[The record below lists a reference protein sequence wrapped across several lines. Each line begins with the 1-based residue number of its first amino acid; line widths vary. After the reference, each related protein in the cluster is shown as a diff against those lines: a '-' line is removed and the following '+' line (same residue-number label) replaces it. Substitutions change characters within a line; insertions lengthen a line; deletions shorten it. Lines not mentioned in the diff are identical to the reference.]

1 MSAMK
6 HRVIKMI
13 TLGIKQFRDPYYQG
27 FAGQLAFYFILSLVP
42 IIILVSQVAG
52 TIFGA
57 SLDSLVDWLLKY
69 ASGEVAETIKR
80 LLSYKVALGSNILL
94 LFVALWAS
102 SRAKFALVRI
112 TNFTLTDGRST
123 GNGYFRERFRAV
135 VSMSITILTLI
146 MSLVVLVY
154 GQHILELV
162 LGALGIEQVAPQ
174 LWMFL
179 RWPLA
184 AAMYFFM
191 ISYDYYSMPSTK
203 VRYRE
208 IIPGSIF
215 ASIGLLLVTWI
226 YSLYVDQIMNYD
238 ILYGSLANLVALMF
252 WFYFLA
258 WVLCLGMLFNKVWMD
273 TSDDL
278 IAEQLD

>member
-1 MSAMK
+1 MK
-6 HRVIKMI
+6 KRIIKMI

-27 FAGQLAFYFILSLVP
+27 FAGQLAFFFVLSLVP
-42 IIILVSQVAG
+42 IIILVSQIAG
-52 TIFGA
+52 AIFGA
-57 SLDSLVDWLLKY
+57 SLDSLIDWLLKY
-69 ASGEVAETIKR
+69 TSGEVAETIKR
-80 LLSYKVALGSNILL
+80 LLSYKVALGSNLL
-94 LFVALWAS
+94 LVLVALWAS

-112 TNFTLTDGRST
+112 TNFTMTDGRTT

-162 LGALGIEQVAPQ
+162 LSILGIEDFAPK
-174 LWMFL
+174 LWLVL

-215 ASIGLLLVTWI
+215 ASIGLLLVTWL
-226 YSLYVDQIMNYD
+226 YSLYVDQIMDYD

-273 TSDDL
+273 TSDDMT
-278 IAEQLD
+278 ID

>member
-1 MSAMK
+1 MK
-6 HRVIKMI
+6 HRLIKMI

-42 IIILVSQVAG
+42 IIILVSQIAG
-52 TIFGA
+52 AIFGA
-57 SLDSLVDWLLKY
+57 SLESLVDWLLKY

-94 LFVALWAS
+94 FFIALWAS

-135 VSMSITILTLI
+135 VSMSITIFALI
-146 MSLVVLVY
+146 LSLVVLVY
-154 GQHILELV
+154 GEQLLELV
-162 LGALGIEQVAPQ
+162 LGALGIEKVAPQ
-174 LWMFL
+174 LWLFL

-184 AAMYFFM
+184 AAMYFFI

-215 ASIGLLLVTWI
+215 ASIGMLLVTWV

-238 ILYGSLANLVALMF
+238 ILYGSLANLVALML

-273 TSDDL
+273 TSDEL
-278 IAEQLD
+278 VMEQID

>member
-1 MSAMK
+1 MK
-6 HRVIKMI
+6 KRIIKMI

-52 TIFGA
+52 AIFGA

-112 TNFTLTDGRST
+112 TNFTMTDGRTT

-146 MSLVVLVY
+146 MALVVLVY

-162 LGALGIEQVAPQ
+162 LSALGIERVAPQ
-174 LWMFL
+174 IWLIL

-184 AAMYFFM
+184 AGMYFFM

-215 ASIGLLLVTWI
+215 ASIGLLLVTWF
-226 YSLYVDQIMNYD
+226 YSLYVDQIMDYD

-273 TSDDL
+273 TSDEMTID
-278 IAEQLD
+278 

>member
-1 MSAMK
+1 
-6 HRVIKMI
+6 MI

-42 IIILVSQVAG
+42 IIIIVSQIAG
-52 TIFGA
+52 AIFGA
-57 SLDSLVDWLLKY
+57 SLESLVDWLLKY

-94 LFVALWAS
+94 IFIALWAS

-135 VSMSITILTLI
+135 VSMSITILALI
-146 MSLVVLVY
+146 LSLVILVY
-154 GQHILELV
+154 GEQLLELV
-162 LGALGIEQVAPQ
+162 FGALGIEQVAPQ
-174 LWMFL
+174 LWLLM

-184 AAMYFFM
+184 AAMYFFI
-191 ISYDYYSMPSTK
+191 ISYDYYSMPTTK

-215 ASIGLLLVTWI
+215 ASVGMLLVTWI

-238 ILYGSLANLVALMF
+238 ILYGSLANLVALML

-273 TSDDL
+273 TSDEL
-278 IAEQLD
+278 TMEQID

>member
-1 MSAMK
+1 MK
-6 HRVIKMI
+6 KRIIKMI

-52 TIFGA
+52 AIFGA

-94 LFVALWAS
+94 IFVALWAS

-112 TNFTLTDGRST
+112 TNFTMTDGRTT

-154 GQHILELV
+154 GQHILGLV
-162 LGALGIEQVAPQ
+162 LGALGIDNVAPQ
-174 LWMFL
+174 MWLIL

-184 AAMYFFM
+184 AGMYFFM

-226 YSLYVDQIMNYD
+226 YSLYVDQIMDYD
-238 ILYGSLANLVALMF
+238 ILYGSLANLVALLF

-273 TSDDL
+273 TSEEMIID
-278 IAEQLD
+278 

>member
-1 MSAMK
+1 MK

-52 TIFGA
+52 AIFGA
-57 SLDSLVDWLLKY
+57 SLDSLVEWLLKY

-135 VSMSITILTLI
+135 VSMSITLLTLI

-162 LGALGIEQVAPQ
+162 LSVLGIEKVAPQ

-191 ISYDYYSMPSTK
+191 ISYDYYSMPTTK

-278 IAEQLD
+278 LAD

>member
-1 MSAMK
+1 MK
-6 HRVIKMI
+6 KRIIKMI

-52 TIFGA
+52 AIFGA

-94 LFVALWAS
+94 IFVALWAS

-162 LGALGIEQVAPQ
+162 LSILGIENFAPQ
-174 LWMFL
+174 LWLIL

-184 AAMYFFM
+184 AGMYFFM

-215 ASIGLLLVTWI
+215 ASIGLLLVTWV
-226 YSLYVDQIMNYD
+226 YSLYVDQIMDYD

-278 IAEQLD
+278 TID

>member
-1 MSAMK
+1 
-6 HRVIKMI
+6 MI

-27 FAGQLAFYFILSLVP
+27 FAGQLAFFFVLSLVP
-42 IIILVSQVAG
+42 IIILVSQIAG
-52 TIFGA
+52 AIFGA
-57 SLDSLVDWLLKY
+57 SLDSLIDWLLKY
-69 ASGEVAETIKR
+69 TSGEVAETIKR
-80 LLSYKVALGSNILL
+80 LLSYKVALGSNLL
-94 LFVALWAS
+94 LVLVALWAS

-112 TNFTLTDGRST
+112 TNFTMTDGRTT

-162 LGALGIEQVAPQ
+162 LSILGIEDFAPK
-174 LWMFL
+174 LWLVL

-215 ASIGLLLVTWI
+215 ASIGLLLVTWL
-226 YSLYVDQIMNYD
+226 YSLYVDQIMDYD

-273 TSDDL
+273 TSDDMT
-278 IAEQLD
+278 ID

>member
-1 MSAMK
+1 MK
-6 HRVIKMI
+6 KRIIKMI

-42 IIILVSQVAG
+42 IIILVSQIAG
-52 TIFGA
+52 AVFGA
-57 SLDSLVDWLLKY
+57 SLESLVDWILKF
-69 ASGEVAETIKR
+69 ASGEVADTIKR
-80 LLSYKVALGSNILL
+80 LLSYKVALGSNIFLF
-94 LFVALWAS
+94 FVALWAS
-102 SRAKFALVRI
+102 SRARFALVRI
-112 TNFTLTDGRST
+112 TNFTMTDGRTT

-146 MSLVVLVY
+146 TSLVVLVY
-154 GQHILELV
+154 GQQLLEL
-162 LGALGIEQVAPQ
+162 ALTAMGVEDFAPQ
-174 LWMFL
+174 LWLIL

-226 YSLYVDQIMNYD
+226 YSLYVDEIMDYD

-252 WFYFLA
+252 WFYFIA

-273 TSDDL
+273 TSDD
-278 IAEQLD
+278 ITID

>member
-1 MSAMK
+1 MK
-6 HRVIKMI
+6 KRVIKMI

-52 TIFGA
+52 AIFGA

-94 LFVALWAS
+94 IFVALWAS

-123 GNGYFRERFRAV
+123 GNGYFRERFRAI

-154 GQHILELV
+154 GQHILELA
-162 LGALGIEQVAPQ
+162 LSILGIENFAPQ
-174 LWMFL
+174 LWLVL

-184 AAMYFFM
+184 AGMYFFM

-215 ASIGLLLVTWI
+215 ASIGLLLVTWV
-226 YSLYVDQIMNYD
+226 YSLYVDQIMDYD

-278 IAEQLD
+278 TID

>member
-1 MSAMK
+1 MK
-6 HRVIKMI
+6 KRIIKMI

-42 IIILVSQVAG
+42 IIILVSQIAG
-52 TIFGA
+52 AVFGA
-57 SLDSLVDWLLKY
+57 SLDSLVEWLLKF

-80 LLSYKVALGSNILL
+80 LLSYKVALGSNIFLL
-94 LFVALWAS
+94 LVALWAS
-102 SRAKFALVRI
+102 SRARFAMVRI
-112 TNFTLTDGRST
+112 TNFTMTDGRTT

-154 GQHILELV
+154 GQHLLEL
-162 LGALGIEQVAPQ
+162 ALTTMGIEDFAPQ
-174 LWMFL
+174 LWLVL

-184 AAMYFFM
+184 AGMYFFM

-215 ASIGLLLVTWI
+215 AAVGVLLVTWI
-226 YSLYVDQIMNYD
+226 YSLYVDQIMDYD

-252 WFYFLA
+252 WFYFIA
-258 WVLCLGMLFNKVWMD
+258 WVLCLGMLFNKVWID

-278 IAEQLD
+278 IVEQID

>member
-1 MSAMK
+1 MK
-6 HRVIKMI
+6 KRIIKMI

-52 TIFGA
+52 AIFGA

-94 LFVALWAS
+94 IFVALWAS

-123 GNGYFRERFRAV
+123 GNGYFRERFRAI

-162 LGALGIEQVAPQ
+162 LSILGIENFAPQ
-174 LWMFL
+174 LWLIL

-184 AAMYFFM
+184 AGMYFFM

-215 ASIGLLLVTWI
+215 ASIGLLLVTWV
-226 YSLYVDQIMNYD
+226 YSLYVDQIMDYD

-278 IAEQLD
+278 TID

>member
-1 MSAMK
+1 
-6 HRVIKMI
+6 MI

-52 TIFGA
+52 AIFGA

-94 LFVALWAS
+94 IFVALWAS

-162 LGALGIEQVAPQ
+162 LSILGIENFAPQ
-174 LWMFL
+174 LWLIL

-184 AAMYFFM
+184 AGMYFFM

-215 ASIGLLLVTWI
+215 ASIGLLLVTWV
-226 YSLYVDQIMNYD
+226 YSLYVDQIMDYD

-278 IAEQLD
+278 TID

>member
-1 MSAMK
+1 MK

-57 SLDSLVDWLLKY
+57 SLDSLIEWLLKY

-94 LFVALWAS
+94 IFVALWAS

-123 GNGYFRERFRAV
+123 GRGYFRERFRAV
-135 VSMSITILTLI
+135 VSMSITILTIIL
-146 MSLVVLVY
+146 SLVVLVY

-162 LGALGIEQVAPQ
+162 LGVLGIEKVAPQ

-273 TSDDL
+273 TSDDF
-278 IAEQLD
+278 IMEQLD

>member
-1 MSAMK
+1 MK

-52 TIFGA
+52 AIFGA
-57 SLDSLVDWLLKY
+57 SLDSLVEWLLKY

-135 VSMSITILTLI
+135 VSMSITLLTLI

-162 LGALGIEQVAPQ
+162 LGALGIEKVAPQ

-238 ILYGSLANLVALMF
+238 ILYGSLANLVALLF

-278 IAEQLD
+278 LTD